1 MQAPNNYELR
11 IPCSDDEWEGRASSC
26 SKLGHFGRFRILN
39 CFLERGHVRSI
50 SIHLVVNVVQVR
62 EFQLWVSDSRE
73 NPGTIL
79 GALGVNAGQKPWHL
93 QVSLT
98 SHDLTRFG

>member
-1 MQAPNNYELR
+1 M
-11 IPCSDDEWEGRASSC
+11 
-26 SKLGHFGRFRILN
+26 
-39 CFLERGHVRSI
+39 RSI

-79 GALGVNAGQKPWHL
+79 GVLGVNAGQKPWHL

-98 SHDLTRFG
+98 SHDLTPFG